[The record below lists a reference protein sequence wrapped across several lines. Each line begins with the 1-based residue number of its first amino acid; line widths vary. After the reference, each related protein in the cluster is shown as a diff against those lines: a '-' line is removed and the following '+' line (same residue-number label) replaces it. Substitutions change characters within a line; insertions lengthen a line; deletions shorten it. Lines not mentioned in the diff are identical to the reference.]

1 MGLIQQLHLKPEEVL
16 RNASDETLRRLEA
29 YGSARARYIEVGL
42 TMRPDPEPLNML
54 TRLREPLLEILQQ
67 SPDFLPAYDPLFT
80 LCRSLL
86 ETDPGVAGDVL
97 NALAL
102 IRPTA
107 SSNHR

>member
-1 MGLIQQLHLKPEEVL
+1 
-16 RNASDETLRRLEA
+16 
-29 YGSARARYIEVGL
+29 VGL